1 MRKLTQTQRELKTKL
16 KIQKS
21 HKFVCEKN
29 HSYSPELKSMG
40 YFYNR
45 WDGGTVM

>member
-1 MRKLTQTQRELKTKL
+1 MRKLIQTQRELKTKL

-21 HKFVCEKN
+21 HKFVREKN
-29 HSYSPELKSMG
+29 HSNSPELKSVG
-40 YFYNR
+40 YFYNS